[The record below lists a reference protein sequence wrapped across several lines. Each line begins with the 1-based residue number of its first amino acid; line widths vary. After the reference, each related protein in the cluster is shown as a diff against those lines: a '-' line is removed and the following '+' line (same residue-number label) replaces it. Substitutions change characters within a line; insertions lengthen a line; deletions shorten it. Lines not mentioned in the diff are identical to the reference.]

1 MDKEII
7 DLLAKKGLTTESFD
21 NAKELCID
29 INATGKRKEVEEI
42 AKSLDIKVDESSTQ
56 YMTAL
61 DYISL
66 IGSTITILEFLL
78 KMKRLYGKTLMV
90 SIMSTI
96 TGDMIEEPVDDVIED
111 IISQN
116 EDEQ

>member
-7 DLLAKKGLTTESFD
+7 DFLEKNGLRAESLDTATEQ
-21 NAKELCID
+21 CID
-29 INATGKRKEVEEI
+29 INVTGKRKEVEEI
-42 AKSLDIKVDESSTQ
+42 AKSFDVKVQESSTQ
-56 YMTAL
+56 YMTAF

-90 SIMSTI
+90 SIKSAI
-96 TGDMIEEPVDDVIED
+96 TGEMIEEPVDDAIED

-116 EDEQ
+116 EG

>member
-7 DLLAKKGLTTESFD
+7 DFLSKKGLTVESFD
-21 NAKELCID
+21 NAKEQCID

-42 AKSLDIKVDESSTQ
+42 AKSLDIKVEESDTQ
-56 YMTAL
+56 YMTAF

-66 IGSTITILEFLL
+66 IGSTITILDFLL

-90 SIMSTI
+90 SIKSVI
-96 TGDMIEEPVDDVIED
+96 TGDMIEEPVDDAIED
-111 IISQN
+111 IISQK
-116 EDEQ
+116 EDD

>member
-1 MDKEII
+1 MNKEII
-7 DLLAKKGLTTESFD
+7 DFLEKKGLLAESFD
-21 NAKELCID
+21 DAKEICID

-42 AKSLDIKVDESSTQ
+42 AKSLDIKVEESNTQ

-66 IGSTITILEFLL
+66 IGSTITILDFLL

-90 SIMSTI
+90 SIKSVI
-96 TGDMIEEPVDDVIED
+96 TGDMIEEPVDEAIED

-116 EDEQ
+116 EDE